1 MKINNKFKLG
11 ETVSVNG
18 SQAKITSIIMNA
30 TEEKTIIRYSVSD
43 GHKIK
48 VVNEENI
55 EKI

>member
-11 ETVSVNG
+11 DTVSVNG
-18 SQAKITSIIMNA
+18 SQVKITSIIMNV

>member
-11 ETVSVNG
+11 DTVSVNG
-18 SQAKITSIIMNA
+18 SKVKITSIIMNA

>member
-11 ETVSVNG
+11 DTVLVNG
-18 SQAKITSIIMNA
+18 SQVKITSIIVNA
-30 TEEKTIIRYSVSD
+30 TEEKTIIRYSVND
-43 GHKIK
+43 GSKIK

>member
-11 ETVSVNG
+11 DIVSVNG
-18 SQAKITSIIMNA
+18 SQVKITSIIVNA
-30 TEEKTIIRYSVSD
+30 TEEKTTIRYSVSD

>member
-11 ETVSVNG
+11 DTVSVNG
-18 SQAKITSIIMNA
+18 SQVKITSIIMNA
-30 TEEKTIIRYSVSD
+30 TEEKTIIRYSVND
-43 GHKIK
+43 GSKIK

>member
-1 MKINNKFKLG
+1 MKINNEFKLG
-11 ETVSVNG
+11 DTVSVNG
-18 SQAKITSIIMNA
+18 SQVKITSIIMNA
-30 TEEKTIIRYSVSD
+30 TEEKTIIRYAVTD

>member
-11 ETVSVNG
+11 DTVSVNG
-18 SQAKITSIIMNA
+18 SQVKITSIIMNA